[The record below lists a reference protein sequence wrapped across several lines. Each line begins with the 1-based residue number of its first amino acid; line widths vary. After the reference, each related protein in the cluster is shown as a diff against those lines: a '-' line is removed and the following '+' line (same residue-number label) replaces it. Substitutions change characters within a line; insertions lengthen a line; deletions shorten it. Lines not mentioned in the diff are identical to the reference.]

1 MMPTLSLPQLVN
13 SKQHE
18 EIKEY
23 GPKSSKSKRKFMFPV
38 VNKCEQKFE
47 LRKVS
52 SVKSLHAK
60 EKENFIEFLI

>member
-52 SVKSLHAK
+52 SVKSLHPK